1 MKLRRALST
10 AAIIAFLSALA
21 AGAQSPGIWV
31 SEIEIVELD
40 PFEISF
46 RFTNRE
52 GLPLSRVSG
61 TATLMD
67 RFGQPIEQMLVDPFS
82 AAPGASKTVHVSSR
96 WEFQQTGI
104 YLLDVALDVGGD
116 AVVSNSLGFR
126 ILPVELPLAP
136 APIAEGE
143 GLYTVHQQPVSWG
156 LVRVFA
162 PEAWAITHGDEDVIV
177 AVIDSGIDWGVPQL
191 ANSLWVNEAE
201 VAGNGI
207 DDDRNGY
214 VDDVHGWDFRDGDN
228 GPLSGTAL
236 HHHGTIVAS
245 IIAAQPGD
253 LPIVGI
259 APGVRIMDVRFLDS
273 SNSFRASD
281 WETFVEAIEYAVDNG
296 ADIINLSIYA
306 NGRPPRS
313 FEEALRTAT
322 TRGVIIVG
330 ITGNLGESEVMYPG
344 KYDSVLAVSATSSTD
359 LLASFSNRGSEVALC
374 APGEAITA
382 LTKGG
387 RAATQSGTSFA
398 APHVSGILALVL
410 SVAPHLSPSEA
421 VRILEATA
429 VDLGPRGD
437 DDMYGSGLV
446 NALEALRT
454 VQP

>member
-1 MKLRRALST
+1 MKLRRGLST
-10 AAIIAFLSALA
+10 ATIIGLLSALA

-31 SEIEIVELD
+31 GEIEIVGLD
-40 PFEISF
+40 PFEVSF
-46 RFTNRE
+46 RFTNQE
-52 GLPLSRVSG
+52 VVPLPRVSG
-61 TATLMD
+61 TATLLD
-67 RFGQPIEQMLVDPFS
+67 RFGQPIEQMRVDPFS
-82 AAPGASKTVHVSSR
+82 AAPGASRTVHVSSR

-104 YLLDVALDVGGD
+104 YLLDVTLDVGGD

-126 ILPVELPLAP
+126 ILPIELPLAP
-136 APIAEGE
+136 APVSEGE

-156 LVRVFA
+156 LVRVLA
-162 PEAWAITHGDEDVIV
+162 PEAWAITHGDEDVVV
-177 AVIDSGIDWGVPQL
+177 AVIDSGIDWGVAQL
-191 ANSLWVNEAE
+191 ASSLWVNEAE

-228 GPLSGTAL
+228 DPRFGTTL
-236 HHHGTIVAS
+236 HHHGTIVAA
-245 IIAAQPGD
+245 IIAAQPGE

-281 WETFVEAIEYAVDNG
+281 WGTFVEAIEYAVDNG

-306 NGRPPRS
+306 NGRPPKS

-322 TRGVIIVG
+322 ARGVIIVG
-330 ITGNLGESEVMYPG
+330 ITGNLGESDVMYPA
-344 KYDSVLAVSATSSTD
+344 KYDSVLAVSATASSD
-359 LLASFSNRGSEVALC
+359 LLASFSNRGPEVALC

-398 APHVSGILALVL
+398 APHVSGILALML
-410 SVAPHLSPSEA
+410 SAAPHLPPSEA

-446 NALEALRT
+446 NALEALRA